1 MIVCRTKYSVHP
13 VMFIAWHVLVKY
25 ARSSDLWPTSQM
37 QRLHSFSGEFP
48 SMMQR
53 VQNHMTGFTTDICQC
68 MYVIHCGVIIPLQMH
83 SVDQSVRARLQDI
96 TYQCKVFW
104 IRQLAP
110 LALFGIG
117 LTEAIRPY
125 HVVLVPMSVS
135 DVEGQFDT
143 P

>member
-1 MIVCRTKYSVHP
+1 
-13 VMFIAWHVLVKY
+13 
-25 ARSSDLWPTSQM
+25 
-37 QRLHSFSGEFP
+37 
-48 SMMQR
+48 MMQR
-53 VQNHMTGFTTDICQC
+53 VQNHMTGFTADICQRMC
-68 MYVIHCGVIIPLQMH
+68 MVYRGVIIPLQMH
-83 SVDQSVRARLQDI
+83 SMDQSARARLQDI

-110 LALFGIG
+110 LVLLGVG

-125 HVVLVPMSVS
+125 HVVLIPMFMS